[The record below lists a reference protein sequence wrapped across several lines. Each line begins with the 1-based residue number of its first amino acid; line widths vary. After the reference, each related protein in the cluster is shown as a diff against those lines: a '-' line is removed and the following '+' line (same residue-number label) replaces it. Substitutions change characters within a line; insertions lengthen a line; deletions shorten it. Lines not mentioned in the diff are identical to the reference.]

1 MEPINRSRRNAV
13 KMLMAAPAL
22 LLMPCAAHAQKM
34 EPIPVDVSGV
44 TDVPSLIRAIRKA
57 AGGLLPASIK
67 DEVFHAEFAKVFV
80 KNARAAAEHGLR
92 IPQWVLDK
100 LPARKAFVFIP
111 LAAAVIVLMING
123 VPFSVAVETIITAV
137 LASIVLMASSVT
149 NAIRS
154 ANKPEVVV

>member
-1 MEPINRSRRNAV
+1 MEPINRSRRNLV

-22 LLMPCAAHAQKM
+22 LLAPCIAQAEQQKT
-34 EPIPVDVSGV
+34 IPVDVSGA

-80 KNARAAAEHGLR
+80 KNARAAAERGFR

-100 LPARKAFVFIP
+100 LPIRKAFVFIP

-137 LASIVLMASSVT
+137 LASIVLMASSIT